1 MFKINYINQYDNEK
15 SYKKTIKKA
24 LKTAYKFLQIK
35 EKTIINIVLVNDQE
49 IQELNKNYRNL
60 DKPTDVLSFENDD
73 YSPEIGDV
81 FISIDKTKEQAQ
93 SYNHSFER
101 ELAFLTIHGFLH
113 CLGYDHLNEEDE
125 LEMFSL
131 QDKIL
136 EQAQFR
142 REL

>member
-1 MFKINYINQYDNEK
+1 MFKINFINQYDEDK
-15 SYKKTIKKA
+15 TYKKVCLKA
-24 LKTAYKFLQIK
+24 LKTAYKYLKLK
-35 EKTIINIVLVNDQE
+35 EKIIINIILINDQE

-73 YSPEIGDV
+73 YSSEIGDV
-81 FISIDKTKEQAQ
+81 FISIDKTKEQAIA
-93 SYNHSFER
+93 YNHSFER

-113 CLGYDHLNEEDE
+113 CLGYDHLTEQDE

-136 EQAQFR
+136 EQAKFR